1 MNALRNKVQLIGNL
15 GMNPE
20 VKRLDGGSTVAK
32 FTMATNEGYTN
43 KKGERVEDT
52 QWHNIVAWGKTAELM
67 GDLLAKGKEVM
78 IEGKLTSRSW
88 EDKEGNKRYITEVV
102 VSEFLLLTRKEETS
116 TSDKEA
122 ADLPF

>member
-1 MNALRNKVQLIGNL
+1 MIGNL
-15 GMNPE
+15 GMDPE
-20 VKRLDGGSTVAK
+20 VKKLDGGNTVAN
-32 FTMATNEGYTN
+32 FTMATHDGYTN

-52 QWHNIVAWGKTAELM
+52 QWHNIVSWGKTAELM

-88 EDKEGNKRYITEVV
+88 EDKDGNKRYITEVV
-102 VSEFLLLTRKEETS
+102 VSEFLLLTRKEEAS
-116 TSDKEA
+116 TSDKKA